1 MDAKLPRPI
10 PCVANLKD
18 LLEELGEER
27 VKDILA
33 EFDCVYNEDVN
44 YFLHEKAIEF
54 TKRGFSTTY
63 LVFLPFRGEPVLV
76 GYFAI
81 ATKSIDF
88 YKLSGFNSRY
98 KNKITTYA
106 TYDQRLKKHTLPVYL
121 IGQLGK
127 NYSAV
132 DEVLSLFSGEQL
144 LRLAC
149 DRVKFIQSLSSGRFA
164 YLECEDT
171 PALVKFYESNGFRV
185 FDKRLLDKDENK
197 HFKKSYLV
205 QLIRYL

>member
-1 MDAKLPRPI
+1 MATGVQKPV

-18 LLEELGEER
+18 LLLELGEER
-27 VKDILA
+27 VMEILA
-33 EFDCVYNEDVN
+33 EFDCAYNEDVN

-63 LVFLPFRGEPVLV
+63 LVFLSFRGEPALV

-81 ATKSIDF
+81 AMKSIDF

-127 NYSAV
+127 NYNAV

-149 DRVKFIQSLSSGRFA
+149 DRVKFIQSLSSGRFV

-171 PALVKFYESNGFRV
+171 PALLKFYEGNGFRV
-185 FDKRLLDKDENK
+185 FDKRALDRDENK
-197 HFKKSYLV
+197 HFEKSYLV

>member
-10 PCVANLKD
+10 PCVVNLKD

>member
-10 PCVANLKD
+10 PCVVNLKD

-149 DRVKFIQSLSSGRFA
+149 DRVKFIQSLSSGRFV

>member
-1 MDAKLPRPI
+1 MATGVQKPVPY
-10 PCVANLKD
+10 VANLKD
-18 LLEELGEER
+18 LLLELGEER
-27 VKDILA
+27 VMEILA
-33 EFDCVYNEDVN
+33 EFDCAYNEDVN

-63 LVFLPFRGEPVLV
+63 LVFLSFRGEPALV

-81 ATKSIDF
+81 AMKSIDF

-127 NYSAV
+127 NYNAV

-149 DRVKFIQSLSSGRFA
+149 DRVKFIQSLSSGRFV

-171 PALVKFYESNGFRV
+171 PALLKFYEGNGFRV
-185 FDKRLLDKDENK
+185 FDKRALDRDENK
-197 HFKKSYLV
+197 HFEKSYLV

>member
-1 MDAKLPRPI
+1 MGEKLQKPVPYL
-10 PCVANLKD
+10 VNLKD
-18 LLEELGEER
+18 LLLELGESEVR
-27 VKDILA
+27 KILLR
-33 EFDCVYNEDVN
+33 FDCVFNGDVN

-63 LVFLPFRGEPVLV
+63 LVFLPFRGEPELV

-88 YKLSGFNSRY
+88 YKLSGFNSKY

-106 TYDQRLKKHTLPVYL
+106 TYDRRLKKHTLPVYL

-132 DEVLSLFSGEQL
+132 PEVLPLFSGEQL

-149 DRVKFIQSLSSGRFA
+149 DRVKFIQSLSSGRFV

-185 FDKRLLDKDENK
+185 FDKRPLDKDENK
-197 HFKKSYLV
+197 HFKNPYLV

>member
-1 MDAKLPRPI
+1 MGEKLQKPVPYL
-10 PCVANLKD
+10 VNLKD
-18 LLEELGEER
+18 LLLELGESEVR
-27 VKDILA
+27 KILLR
-33 EFDCVYNEDVN
+33 FDCVFNGDVN

-63 LVFLPFRGEPVLV
+63 LVFLPFRGELALV

-81 ATKSIDF
+81 AMKSIDF

-127 NYSAV
+127 NYRAAP
-132 DEVLSLFSGEQL
+132 EVLSLFSGEQL

-149 DRVKFIQSLSSGRFA
+149 DRVKFIQSLSSGRFV

-171 PALVKFYESNGFRV
+171 PALLEFYESNGFRV
-185 FDKRLLDKDENK
+185 FDKRALDRDENK
-197 HFKKSYLV
+197 HFKKPYLV

>member
-1 MDAKLPRPI
+1 MAMGVQKPVPY
-10 PCVANLKD
+10 VANLKD

-27 VKDILA
+27 VKEILA
-33 EFDCVYNEDVN
+33 EFDCAYNEDVN

-54 TKRGFSTTY
+54 SNRGFSTTY
-63 LVFLPFRGEPVLV
+63 LVFLPFRGEPAFV

-88 YKLSGFNSRY
+88 YKLSSFNSRY

-127 NYSAV
+127 NYNAV

-149 DRVKFIQSLSSGRFA
+149 DRVKFIQSLSSGRFV

-171 PALVKFYESNGFRV
+171 PALLKFYESNGFRV
-185 FDKRLLDKDENK
+185 FDKRALDRDENK
-197 HFKKSYLV
+197 HFEKSYLV

>member
-10 PCVANLKD
+10 PCVVNLKD

-106 TYDQRLKKHTLPVYL
+106 TYDQRLKKHTLPIYL

-149 DRVKFIQSLSSGRFA
+149 DRVKFIQSLSSGRFV